1 MAQPKLEKIQ
11 VYASEFEAQAACN
24 FLEEKGIVAFIDGAN
39 GQTALSYIGP
49 ALAGVKLLVADSN
62 AERAMQALATRDQN
76 DENLGPWTCRTCFS
90 EVDEG
95 FEVCWKC
102 GSLRAESEWIPDESD
117 SSDEI
122 GDISFSANAN
132 EVVAEPRVETG
143 SPYQIPVVDAALA
156 GEPGKNDFLASE
168 QVERAWR
175 AAILGVI
182 LLPGITHLY
191 SLYLLS
197 RAAMLPSDSY
207 DERTRRRFYFA
218 FAVDVCTLGV
228 LASLYWRVF
237 VF

>member
-11 VYASEFEAQAACN
+11 VYANEFEAQAACN

-49 ALAGVKLLVADSN
+49 ALAGVKLLVADTN

-102 GSLRAESEWIPDESD
+102 GSLRAEAEWIPDESD
-117 SSDEI
+117 STDEI

-132 EVVAEPRVETG
+132 EIVADPRVETG
-143 SPYQIPVVDAALA
+143 SPYQIPMVEAALA
-156 GEPGKNDFLASE
+156 GEPSNDVVLANE

-175 AAILGVI
+175 AAILGVV
-182 LLPGITHLY
+182 LLPGITHIY
-191 SLYLLS
+191 SLYLLLQ
-197 RAAMLPSDSY
+197 AAMLPSDSY
-207 DERTRRRFYFA
+207 NEPTRRRFYF
-218 FAVDVCTLGV
+218 TLAIDFCALSI
-228 LASLYWRVF
+228 LATVYWRMF
-237 VF
+237 F